1 MKRMNII
8 LTGATGFV
16 GDGILLE
23 CLKDKRVEKVLSISR
38 KPCGHKHDKLEEL
51 ITNDLLKL
59 PEGDERLQGYDAMLY
74 CAGIS
79 ANGLSEQQYRPV
91 TYDIPLHFARILP
104 DKEQMTYVY
113 LSGAGTAADSKMM
126 WARVKAE
133 TENAI
138 FAMPF
143 KHTYALRPTIM
154 KPSKGQIHVKKLDRI
169 YLFFYP
175 LMRLMKQANPL
186 SEIGRAVINV
196 LENGCDKQILESK
209 DFKIMSK

>member
-1 MKRMNII
+1 MKII

-16 GDGILLE
+16 GEGVLLE
-23 CLKDKRVEKVLSISR
+23 CLKDERVEKVLSISR
-38 KPCGHKHDKLEEL
+38 KPCGHKHEKLEEL
-51 ITNDLLKL
+51 ITKDLLKL

-74 CAGIS
+74 CASIS

-91 TYDIPLHFARILP
+91 TYDIPLHLAQILP
-104 DKEQMTYVY
+104 DKELMTYVY
-113 LSGAGTAADSKMM
+113 LSGAGTTADSKMM

-154 KPSKGQIHVKKLDRI
+154 KPTKGQLHVKKLDRI
-169 YLFFYP
+169 YLLFYP
-175 LMRLMKQANPL
+175 LMRLMNQANPL

-209 DFKIMSK
+209 DFRILSK

>member
-1 MKRMNII
+1 
-8 LTGATGFV
+8 
-16 GDGILLE
+16 
-23 CLKDKRVEKVLSISR
+23 
-38 KPCGHKHDKLEEL
+38 
-51 ITNDLLKL
+51 
-59 PEGDERLQGYDAMLY
+59 
-74 CAGIS
+74 
-79 ANGLSEQQYRPV
+79 
-91 TYDIPLHFARILP
+91 
-104 DKEQMTYVY
+104 MTYVY